1 VKCLQWK
8 IGSELE
14 SLRSFLDEIH
24 IMNSI
29 QDHTFIVRLIGSSTE
44 RIKFGTVCL
53 FMEYCALGSLERFL
67 RSNRDAFNDL
77 VSKELDCFEK
87 ESEGFSQE
95 HELEM
100 GTTFS
105 SKHLISWSYQITK
118 GMEYLATKNVRLV
131 AVFGLSFNGTLM
143 FLITLLFQII
153 HGDLAA
159 RNILLASRDNAKIC
173 DFGLANKMI
182 GYKFSKINE
191 NNVYCNTLIFLG

>member
-1 VKCLQWK
+1 VLGHGACGTVVQGSVRNKTVAVKCLQWK

-14 SLRSFLDEIH
+14 SLRSFLDEIQ

-67 RSNRDAFNDL
+67 GSNRDAFNDL
-77 VSKELDCFEK
+77 VSKELGCFEK

-100 GTTFS
+100 ETTFS

-131 AVFGLSFNGTLM
+131 AVFGLRFNGTLV
-143 FLITLLFQII
+143 FDYFIIPDYTWGPCCTKHTPCFQ
-153 HGDLAA
+153 
-159 RNILLASRDNAKIC
+159 R
-173 DFGLANKMI
+173 
-182 GYKFSKINE
+182 
-191 NNVYCNTLIFLG
+191 